1 MKGMIS
7 LKVKHAGSRLTL
19 STNSLLPPPLKYQI
33 WLHDARQHCL
43 ANSTPTGAEYAGS
56 IIHLTAKT

>member
-19 STNSLLPPPLKYQI
+19 STNSLLPLKYQI

-43 ANSTPTGAEYAGS
+43 ADSTPTGAEYAGS